1 MWSRMR
7 SAAGPRLACLAL
19 VAAATGA
26 PDTGGAQLRAA
37 PPTTVAG
44 ATAGVQVL
52 RPVIT
57 MVRGSTGEAR
67 TKAQL
72 ERLLS
77 AYDLDQWT
85 FTGRVM
91 IDEQSVP
98 HSHPVLTLHTRHLRD
113 DDLLLSTYCHE
124 QLHWWLTANPARTAA
139 AMADIRAAFP
149 DLPVGYPQES
159 EDADGNAVHVL
170 VAWLEW
176 QALQSMVG
184 ELRAR
189 QVMTFWADD
198 HYTRIY
204 QAVLERPEVAR
215 SIVRTHRLMPPRR

>member
-7 SAAGPRLACLAL
+7 SARLAILAL
-19 VAAATGA
+19 VAAPTGV
-26 PDTGGAQLRAA
+26 PETGWSQLRAVA
-37 PPTTVAG
+37 PTGVSG
-44 ATAGVQVL
+44 ATAGAQVV

-57 MVRGSTGEAR
+57 TLRGSPREAA

-77 AYDLDQWT
+77 AYDLAQWT
-85 FTGRVM
+85 FTGRVV
-91 IDEQSVP
+91 IDDKSVP

-124 QLHWWLTANPARTAA
+124 QLHWWLTANPEQTAA
-139 AMADIRAAFP
+139 AVADIQAAFP
-149 DLPVGYPQES
+149 NLPVGYPHGA

-176 QALQSMVG
+176 QALQATLG
-184 ELRAR
+184 ELKAR

-204 QAVLERPEVAR
+204 QAVLERPDVVR
-215 SIVRTHRLMPPRR
+215 RIVRTHRLLPPRR